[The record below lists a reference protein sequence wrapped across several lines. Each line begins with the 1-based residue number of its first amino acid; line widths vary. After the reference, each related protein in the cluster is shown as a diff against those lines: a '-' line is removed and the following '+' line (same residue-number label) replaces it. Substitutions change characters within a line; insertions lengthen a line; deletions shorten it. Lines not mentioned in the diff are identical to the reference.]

1 MTRSSRHLA
10 VLLLLAAGVCALN
23 FALPQGAKVSNV
35 QSLGAMTIG
44 TMGTMSTMAV
54 AGKGSPAV
62 VKLCLASLLGMF
74 LVKSRSRCALAAAPL
89 GCIED
94 GATDPSLFV
103 QTNVDLGDKKMTFM
117 KAASKAV
124 ADSLGKPES
133 YVAVSVQ
140 DGQDIIW
147 GGSDAP
153 CALCKVISL
162 GSINKENNGALTKA
176 ISALLAE
183 FDVPANRIYVNFF
196 DLERQNVGYNGATF
210 AG

>member
-1 MTRSSRHLA
+1 MTRVRYQLPCILA
-10 VLLLLAAGVCALN
+10 LCMLGLCSLN
-23 FALPQGAKVSNV
+23 FAVPATNV
-35 QSLGAMTIG
+35 RPSVAASATLG
-44 TMGTMSTMAV
+44 TMTGQGRSIA
-54 AGKGSPAV
+54 KGAPIRPIL
-62 VKLCLASLLGMF
+62 KLCLVSMVGMLL
-74 LVKSRSRCALAAAPL
+74 VTRRSRSALAATPPV

-103 QTNVDLGDKKMTFM
+103 QTNIDLGDKKMTFM

-124 ADSLGKPES
+124 ANCLGKPES

-147 GGSDAP
+147 GGSEAP

-162 GSINKENNGALTKA
+162 GSINKENNGALTKE